1 MTSLLGCNNR
11 TGGDEHIGRGY
22 TSQRKETGNACK
34 ALSHSSLFWP
44 GRWLSPLLQ
53 YDAFHQDKA
62 STTNGSGLI
71 LMQPRARYSHGPIPY
86 CAAALILHAFTC
98 MIIIYIYSKTYN
110 VGIVPY
116 LTGEEKEAVQG
127 HMGSKQW
134 GLDWHPL
141 CLILVILTEIW
152 L

>member
-1 MTSLLGCNNR
+1 M
-11 TGGDEHIGRGY
+11 
-22 TSQRKETGNACK
+22 
-34 ALSHSSLFWP
+34 
-44 GRWLSPLLQ
+44 LQ

-62 STTNGSGLI
+62 STTNGSDLI
-71 LMQPRARYSHGPIPY
+71 LMQPRARYSHGLIPY
-86 CAAALILHAFTC
+86 CAPTLILHAFIC
-98 MIIIYIYSKTYN
+98 MIKIYISSKTYN

-116 LTGEEKEAVQG
+116 LTGEEREAVQW

-141 CLILVILTEIW
+141 CLMLVILTEFW